1 MISFEID
8 PGLLAP
14 RVPDGTTLDS
24 YHGRTLV
31 TLVGL
36 RFLNLRVAGIPV
48 PGFQDFDQVNCRFY
62 VRREAGA
69 EIRRGVVFIKEIV
82 PSLAMAFAARLLVNE
97 HYVAAPMRH
106 QITGGEENWVVFEW
120 QLADRWNR
128 LRARRGGPAAVPS
141 PDSLESFVAGR
152 PWGYSRQTDG
162 ATLELRVEHPPWAVS
177 LAADSVLDC
186 DVAAVFGPQFAA
198 PLARPP
204 VSAFIAAGSET
215 AIYPPRPLRN

>member
-14 RVPDGTTLDS
+14 LVPAGTTLDS

-48 PGFQDFDQVNCRFY
+48 PGFQDFDQVNFRFY
-62 VRREAGA
+62 VRRQAGA

-82 PSLAMAFAARLLVNE
+82 PSLSMAFAARLLMNE
-97 HYVAAPMRH
+97 RYVAAPMRH
-106 QITGGEENWVVFEW
+106 EITGGEQDHVVFEW

-128 LRARRGGPAAVPS
+128 LRACRGGPAAVPS

-152 PWGYSRQTDG
+152 AWGYSRQPDG
-162 ATLELRVEHPPWAVS
+162 STFELSVEHPAWAIAR
-177 LAADSVLDC
+177 AADASVDC
-186 DVAAVFGPQFAA
+186 DIAAVFGPQFAA
-198 PLARPP
+198 PLTQPP
-204 VSAFIAAGSET
+204 VSAFIAVGSET
-215 AIYPPRPLRN
+215 VIYPLRRLS

>member
-1 MISFEID
+1 MVSFEID
-8 PGLLAP
+8 PGLIAP
-14 RVPDGTTLDS
+14 LVPDGTTLDS
-24 YHGRTLV
+24 HHGGTLV

-48 PGFQDFDQVNCRFY
+48 PGFQDFDQVNFRFY

-82 PSLAMAFAARLLVNE
+82 PSLSMALGARLLVNE
-97 HYVAAPMRH
+97 NYVAAPMRH
-106 QITGGEENWVVFEW
+106 EITGGEHGWAVYEW

-128 LRARRGGPAAVPS
+128 LRARRGGPAALPPPES
-141 PDSLESFVAGR
+141 IESFVLDR

-177 LAADSVLDC
+177 LADSALDC
-186 DVAAVFGPQFAA
+186 DVAAVFGPPFAA

-215 AIYPPRPLRN
+215 VIYPPRPLRN